1 MSQSSLIL
9 ASLSPFRKMILE
21 NAGLTFDIHGAKI
34 DERVVEKGFGS
45 VAPKELAIKLA
56 EEKAENV
63 SARFP
68 DAVVIGCDQTL
79 ELQGQV
85 LHKAANLEEARQRLT
100 ALSGKDHY
108 LHSGIALSTNGK
120 TVWADVST
128 AKMSMRPLS
137 SGFID
142 LYLDRVGQQILGS
155 VGAYQIEGFGIQL
168 FDKIDGDYFTIIGM
182 PILLL
187 LKKLR
192 ELGMIS
198 Q

>member
-108 LHSGIALSTNGK
+108 LHSGIALATNGK